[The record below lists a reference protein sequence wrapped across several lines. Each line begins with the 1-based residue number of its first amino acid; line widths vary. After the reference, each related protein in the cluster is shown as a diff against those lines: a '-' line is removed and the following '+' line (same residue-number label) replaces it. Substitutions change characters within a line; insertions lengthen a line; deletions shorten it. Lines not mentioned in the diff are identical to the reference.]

1 MSNCF
6 PDPPPAA
13 ASPPQRRMLMK
24 KIKVL
29 VIDDSALIRA
39 LLTVIIDR
47 EPDMTVVGTAADPL
61 VARDMI
67 RERNPDVLTLDVEM
81 PRMDGI
87 EFLTRLM
94 ALRPMPVVMVS
105 TLVERG
111 AETTLRA
118 LELGAVDYVTKPKI
132 DVQRGVENAAHEIID
147 KIRIAA
153 VAKIRSAVAAPKLLP
168 PVAAFANHRS
178 AADKVIVVGAST
190 GGTEAVKEFLQQMP
204 ADSPPVL
211 VAQHMP
217 AGFTQNFANRLNV
230 LCPMTVQQAADG
242 ERVLPGHV
250 YIAPGGRHLAL
261 DRHGGHFITR
271 ILDSDL
277 VNRHRPSVEVLFR
290 SAARHAGPKALG
302 VMLTGMGRDGA
313 DAMLEMH
320 QAGAFN
326 IAQDEATCVVFGM
339 PREAIAA
346 GGVDLVLPLEEIA
359 AAVLDQARR
368 AEHPRFRASA

>member
-1 MSNCF
+1 
-6 PDPPPAA
+6 
-13 ASPPQRRMLMK
+13 MK

-105 TLVERG
+105 TLMERG

-132 DVQRGVENAAHEIID
+132 DVQRGVEHAAHEIIE

-153 VAKIRSAVAAPKLLP
+153 VAKIRAAVGAPRPPLP
-168 PVAAFANHRS
+168 MPVFANSRS
-178 AADKVIVVGAST
+178 AAGKIIVIGAST
-190 GGTEAVKEFLQQMP
+190 GGTEAVREVLLQLP
-204 ADSPPVL
+204 ANSPPVL

-217 AGFTQNFANRLNV
+217 AGFTQNFANRLNA
-230 LCPMTVQQAADG
+230 LCQMTVKEAADG
-242 ERVLPGHV
+242 DRVLPGHA

-261 DRHGGHFITR
+261 DCRGGQFIAR
-271 ILDSDL
+271 ILDSDP

-290 SAARHAGPKALG
+290 SVARHAGSKALG
-302 VMLTGMGRDGA
+302 IILTGMGNDGA
-313 DAMLEMH
+313 SAMLEMH
-320 QAGAFN
+320 TAGAFN
-326 IAQDEATCVVFGM
+326 IAQDEASSVVFGM

-359 AAVLDQARR
+359 TAVLEQAHR